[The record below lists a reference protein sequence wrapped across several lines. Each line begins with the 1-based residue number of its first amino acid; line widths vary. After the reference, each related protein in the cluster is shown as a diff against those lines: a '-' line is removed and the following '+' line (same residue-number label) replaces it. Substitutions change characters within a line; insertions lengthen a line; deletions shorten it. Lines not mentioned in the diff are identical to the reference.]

1 MWQEKNKTS
10 KGGNDMNY
18 LNRRRKVWEGMEDN
32 SVLFLY
38 SGEAL
43 HISADSYHHFEA
55 NRQFFYLTGIRREN
69 MVLILDKKG
78 EKLEETL
85 LIEPSDAK
93 AERWTGKKL
102 TKEEAKEISGIEKI
116 EFISSMTGKIQ
127 YFMNQRF
134 PKIVYFDMYR
144 HTMNDLPDYN
154 VVKAQELLAIYPAVR
169 IGNIYPIVAGLRMV
183 KDDEEAEAIK
193 KAIAV
198 TEEGLHHVLR
208 TLKPNMMEYQV
219 QAEFEYKIK
228 SLGADGVAFPTI
240 AGSGINGTMLHYET
254 NHDICKENTLVLLDL
269 GARVN
274 GYNADITR
282 TYPVSGKFTERQKQF
297 YNLVL
302 LANRSVSDMAKPGVT
317 LKELNE
323 HCKSV
328 LAKGLIEL
336 GMMEK
341 EEEVTKYYMHGVS
354 HHLGIDVHD
363 VMISGKEKLEAGM
376 IITNEPGLYIDEEAI
391 GIRIED
397 DLLITENG
405 CEVLSESIIRTVEEI
420 EYSMSK

>member
-1 MWQEKNKTS
+1 
-10 KGGNDMNY
+10 
-18 LNRRRKVWEGMEDN
+18 MEDN
-32 SVLFLY
+32 SILFLY
-38 SGEAL
+38 SGKAL
-43 HISADSYHHFEA
+43 HISADSYQHFEA

-69 MVLILDKKG
+69 MVLILDKTS
-78 EKLEETL
+78 ENLEETL
-85 LIEPSDAK
+85 LIEPSDPK
-93 AERWTGKKL
+93 VERWTGKKL
-102 TKEEAKEISGIEKI
+102 AKEEATAISGIEKI
-116 EFISSMTGKIQ
+116 ELVGGITGKIT
-127 YFMNQRF
+127 YFMNHKA
-134 PKIVYFDMYR
+134 PNKVYFDMYR
-144 HTMNDLPDYN
+144 HNIQDLPDYN
-154 VVKAQELLAIYPAVR
+154 VVKAQELLALYPGTS
-169 IGNIYPIVAGLRMV
+169 IGNIFPIVAKLRMV
-183 KDDEEAEAIK
+183 KDAQEIEAIK
-193 KAIAV
+193 KAIKV
-198 TEEGLHHVLR
+198 TEEGLSHVLK

-228 SLGADGVAFPTI
+228 ALGADGVAFPTI

-254 NHDICKENTLVLLDL
+254 NLEVCKENTLVLLDL

-302 LANRSVSDMAKPGVT
+302 SANQAVTKIAKPGVT

-323 HCKSV
+323 CCKSV

-336 GMMEK
+336 GLIEK
-341 EEEVTKYYMHGVS
+341 EEDVSKYYMHSVG

-363 VMISGKEKLEAGM
+363 VTSPSKEKLEAGM
-376 IITNEPGLYIDEEAI
+376 IITNEPGLYIDEEEI

-405 CEVLSESIIRTVEEI
+405 CEVLSKNIIRTVEEI
-420 EYSMSK
+420 EQSMNRF